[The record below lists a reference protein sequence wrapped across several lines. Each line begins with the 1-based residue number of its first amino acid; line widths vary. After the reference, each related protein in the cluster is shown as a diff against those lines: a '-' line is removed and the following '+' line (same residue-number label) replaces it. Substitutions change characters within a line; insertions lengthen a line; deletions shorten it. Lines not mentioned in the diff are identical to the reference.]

1 MTPAAKGL
9 LVKFTPLFDK
19 PNVLQIDTATF
30 QPRYYCAFY
39 TINIIMF
46 KQWLAKKQ
54 NWGHLSSKHDYRG
67 PKIYSEKETTS
78 QLKVPYEQT
87 QE

>member
-1 MTPAAKGL
+1 
-9 LVKFTPLFDK
+9 
-19 PNVLQIDTATF
+19 
-30 QPRYYCAFY
+30 
-39 TINIIMF
+39 MF